1 MSKTITRWIFF
12 WIYKIYS
19 QRKETERRDDL
30 MYYQMSKEGDKNKF
44 CQEGEKP
51 DIRFFC
57 TGFTMNVEKENKKFN
72 QIYLIEYVRIML

>member
-1 MSKTITRWIFF
+1 MDIFF
-12 WIYKIYS
+12 GYTKYPP
-19 QRKETERRDDL
+19 KERREIRDDL
-30 MYYQMSKEGDKNKF
+30 MYFQMSKEGDKNKF